1 MNRKI
6 ILLPLAAV
14 LSFGLAACGPDKSD
28 DSSVPSTGGDDTSSV
43 TPVAYDGGISNVEV
57 GDVQVSGV
65 VAQIGSKGWVLDDGK
80 ASVYVF
86 GTLASEFKVGD
97 HVLVSATCEAYWGLY
112 ELKSATVTAAPTTQA
127 GPTLSAP
134 TEITAADING
144 MWNITSKSSEKDASW
159 SPTNSKRYKITGLTA
174 EDVSGYAGWS
184 IDGFEKKLVPYYYVP
199 GNNVTEANRST
210 KLYAGCKYDVSFYM
224 IGNNKDKNVNMGIFD
239 VTAHYDAVES
249 VNVTGDAN
257 VEVGSSVS
265 LTASVLPATA
275 DQGLIWS
282 SSDDTKATVSSS
294 GEVTGVAEGSV
305 TIAAT
310 STADS
315 SKKKEFAMTVSKASK
330 VYNDVASISFASGSS
345 VTVDDQT
352 DADPAYAVYTSADG
366 LSIKAEAGTST
377 YGDNG
382 INLWTTSSTYG
393 NAAFYAGNN
402 MVIGANSNF
411 DRIIITAQST
421 QETKYKTLDASVLPE
436 GATLDTSDDYV
447 HTITLAAPATSA
459 TLTNLVKQIRVSEI
473 KVQLG
478 VAA

>member
-97 HVLVSATCEAYWGLY
+97 HVLVSATCEGYWGLY
-112 ELKSATVTAAPTTQA
+112 ELSSATVTAAPTTQA

-144 MWNITSKSSEKDASW
+144 MWNITSKAEEGDASW

-184 IDGFEKKLVPYYYVP
+184 IDGFAKKLTPYYYVP
-199 GNNVTEANRST
+199 DNNVTEANRST
-210 KLYAGCKYDVSFYM
+210 KLYVGCKYDVSFYM
-224 IGNNKDKNVNMGIFD
+224 IGTNSSKNVNMGIFD

-257 VEVGSSVS
+257 VATGASVS
-265 LTASVLPATA
+265 LTSTVLPSTA
-275 DQGLIWS
+275 DQGVVWS

-294 GEVTGVAEGSV
+294 GKVTGVAEGSV
-305 TIAAT
+305 TITAT
-310 STADS
+310 SSADS
-315 SKKKEFAMTVSKASK
+315 SKKKEFAMTVVKGVNYNK
-330 VYNDVASISFASGSS
+330 VGALSFNKDESVVIDNQLSDTTDPYISYTSTEGVAIAVRKGSS
-345 VTVDDQT
+345 SSDVNVWQ
-352 DADPAYAVYTSADG
+352 
-366 LSIKAEAGTST
+366 ST
-377 YGDNG
+377 Y
-382 INLWTTSSTYG
+382 SSCRWYSG
-393 NAAFYAGNN
+393 HNV
-402 MVIGANSNF
+402 VISHANDF
-411 DRIIITAQST
+411 DRVVLTCDSGYADLA
-421 QETKYKTLDASVLPE
+421 KTELPT
-436 GATLDTSDDYV
+436 GATSEVVDNV
-447 HTITLAAPATSA
+447 ITITLSEKVNSF
-459 TLTNLVKQIRVSEI
+459 TLDLKKQVRPSNVELKVSET
-473 KVQLG
+473 K
-478 VAA
+478 

>member
-97 HVLVSATCEAYWGLY
+97 HVLVSATCEGYWGLY
-112 ELKSATVTAAPTTQA
+112 ELSSATVTAAPTAQA

-144 MWNITSKSSEKDASW
+144 MWNITSKATSEVASW

-184 IDGFEKKLVPYYYVP
+184 IDGFAKKLTPYYYVP
-199 GNNVTEANRST
+199 DNNVTEANRST

-224 IGNNKDKNVNMGIFD
+224 IGTNSSKNVNMGIFD

-257 VEVGSSVS
+257 VATGASVS
-265 LTASVLPATA
+265 LTSTVLPSTA
-275 DQGLIWS
+275 DQGVVWS

-294 GEVTGVAEGSV
+294 GKVTGVAEGSV
-305 TIAAT
+305 TITAT
-310 STADS
+310 SSADS
-315 SKKKEFAMTVSKASK
+315 SKKKEFAMTVTKGVNYAK
-330 VYNDVASISFASGSS
+330 VASISFNKTENTVATTDDKSSESPKYAS
-345 VTVDDQT
+345 
-352 DADPAYAVYTSADG
+352 YTSTDG
-366 LSIKAEAGTST
+366 LTIKNEQG
-377 YGDNG
+377 
-382 INLWTTSSTYG
+382 SSTY
-393 NAAFYAGNN
+393 FEVWTSDKYS
-402 MVIGANSNF
+402 VKIYQGANAVLSCDTAF
-411 DRIIITAQST
+411 SRIVMTCDCTSSKEYCGIT
-421 QETKYKTLDASVLPE
+421 EASLPT
-436 GATLDTSDDYV
+436 GATMDKVDHV
-447 HTITLAAPATSA
+447 VTITLASPAQSVA
-459 TLTNLVKQIRVSEI
+459 LNDLAKQIRI
-473 KVQLG
+473 KNLEVQ
-478 VAA
+478 AIAE

>member
-80 ASVYVF
+80 ASVYVY

-97 HVLVSATCEAYWGLY
+97 HVLVSATCEGYWGLY
-112 ELKSATVTAAPTTQA
+112 ELKSATVTAAPTAQA

-144 MWNITSKSSEKDASW
+144 MWNITSTSSSGDASW

-184 IDGFEKKLVPYYYVP
+184 IDGFEKKLVSYYYVP

-210 KLYAGCKYDVSFYM
+210 KLYVGCKYDVSFYM
-224 IGNNKDKNVNMGIFD
+224 IGTNSSKNVNMGIFD

-257 VEVGSSVS
+257 VATGASVS
-265 LTASVLPATA
+265 LTSTVLPSTA
-275 DQGLIWS
+275 DQGVVWS

-294 GEVTGVAEGSV
+294 GKVTGVAEGSV
-305 TIAAT
+305 TITAT
-310 STADS
+310 SSADS
-315 SKKKEFAMTVSKASK
+315 SKKKEFAMTVVKGVNYNK
-330 VYNDVASISFASGSS
+330 VGALSFNKDESVVIDNQLSDTTDPYISYTSTEGVAIAVRKGSS
-345 VTVDDQT
+345 SSDVNVWQ
-352 DADPAYAVYTSADG
+352 
-366 LSIKAEAGTST
+366 ST
-377 YGDNG
+377 Y
-382 INLWTTSSTYG
+382 SSCRWYSG
-393 NAAFYAGNN
+393 HNV
-402 MVIGANSNF
+402 VISHANDF
-411 DRIIITAQST
+411 DRVVLTCDSGYADLA
-421 QETKYKTLDASVLPE
+421 KTELPT
-436 GATLDTSDDYV
+436 GATSEVVDNV
-447 HTITLAAPATSA
+447 ITITLSEKVNSF
-459 TLTNLVKQIRVSEI
+459 TLDLKKQVRPSNVELKVSET
-473 KVQLG
+473 K
-478 VAA
+478 